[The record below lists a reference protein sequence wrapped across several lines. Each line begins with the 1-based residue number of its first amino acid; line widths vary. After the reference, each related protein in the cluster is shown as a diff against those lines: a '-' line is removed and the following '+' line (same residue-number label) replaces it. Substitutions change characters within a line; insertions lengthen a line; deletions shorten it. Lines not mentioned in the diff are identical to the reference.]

1 MDKELLE
8 KIQSTFLIREIES
21 IEPINAGNINSTFKV
36 KAKGATYIIQKINKY
51 VFKNPPEIMQ
61 NIRRVSRHLKK
72 KVLLEGGDPNVEV
85 LHPIDTLDATK
96 FLIYERECYDKE
108 GKPYIDEEYWRMYD
122 WIEGAKTY
130 DNIDSPE
137 IFYEVGKAFGRFQK
151 RLADY
156 PVENLHEAIPDFHNT
171 PKRLMDFK
179 LAILADKAGR
189 LKAIKGQKDHP
200 LKLAIDKIMTYENE
214 LNLLEVGKLSG
225 ELPIRVAHN
234 DTKINNVMIDEQT
247 GKAICVIDLDTVG
260 KGTLEDYG
268 DAIRSGANPAG
279 EEPENIEDAQL
290 DLELFEAY
298 TRGYLEETLVFNK
311 IGEINEDPKMGLTKN
326 EVEMLYKA
334 PKILALELAMR
345 FITDYLNGDEYFKLK
360 EGQPADFNLTRGLV
374 QLHLAEDMNSK
385 EEQMKEIVEKIVEEI
400 KDKKLKVQNRSSI
413 GVEPDDDEGLR

>member
-1 MDKELLE
+1 
-8 KIQSTFLIREIES
+8 
-21 IEPINAGNINSTFKV
+21 
-36 KAKGATYIIQKINKY
+36 
-51 VFKNPPEIMQ
+51 
-61 NIRRVSRHLKK
+61 
-72 KVLLEGGDPNVEV
+72 
-85 LHPIDTLDATK
+85 
-96 FLIYERECYDKE
+96 
-108 GKPYIDEEYWRMYD
+108 
-122 WIEGAKTY
+122 
-130 DNIDSPE
+130 
-137 IFYEVGKAFGRFQK
+137 
-151 RLADY
+151 
-156 PVENLHEAIPDFHNT
+156 
-171 PKRLMDFK
+171 MDFK

-298 TRGYLEETLVFNK
+298 TRGYLEETLVFNE

-385 EEQMKEIVEKIVEEI
+385 EEEMKEIVEKIVEEI